1 MRRLPLRQ
9 PAERLRPRCRQLPH
23 HLERDGGGLPEL
35 PRAGRA
41 AYRLGQ
47 TARRAGNGQAHRR
60 RHGPGGRLPWR
71 WPRLRGGAV
80 RALPQSPREPGRRQC
95 TGPAAA
101 RRHAP
106 DHAVRRPLPR
116 RRADPRRGVRVR
128 LLRAEQDVRH
138 GCDLPRL
145 PRAALRPS
153 ARRGQCAVRRL
164 PQPAGQSALPQPAE
178 EVLRRSFPPFP
189 PGRQPR
195 RTVRQLSHPD
205 AHLHGGGRPPR
216 PQLPRPASRSGR
228 AQRRAGCLHRL
239 SSGS

>member
-1 MRRLPLRQ
+1 M
-9 PAERLRPRCRQLPH
+9 
-23 HLERDGGGLPEL
+23 
-35 PRAGRA
+35 
-41 AYRLGQ
+41 
-47 TARRAGNGQAHRR
+47 
-60 RHGPGGRLPWR
+60 
-71 WPRLRGGAV
+71 

-239 SSGS
+239 SSGSRCGLGGAGHRGEGRPAAAAVAPWRGVRRRAAPRPAGDRRTGSADRGPHPSGHRAGQRCRARRWLRRASTGQPAAGTG